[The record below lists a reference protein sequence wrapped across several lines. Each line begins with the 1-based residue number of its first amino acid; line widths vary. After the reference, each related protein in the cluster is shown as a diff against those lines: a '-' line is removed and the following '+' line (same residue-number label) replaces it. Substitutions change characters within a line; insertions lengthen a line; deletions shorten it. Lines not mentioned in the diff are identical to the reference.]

1 MFERARCATD
11 FVWPTLAPLKRSVQI
26 EFSPEIPE
34 GVLPMPAVNE
44 ADSLQTSLPN
54 VSAAKPTKKAVDP
67 VAMQNMNGESPLLGS
82 SALRPAAYF
91 GVSRGTSLRRVLRGF
106 AG

>member
-1 MFERARCATD
+1 VFERARCATD
-11 FVWPTLAPLKRSVQI
+11 FVWPTLAPLKRSSQI

-34 GVLPMPAVNE
+34 GVLPKPAVNE

-82 SALRPAAYF
+82 RALRPAAYL
-91 GVSRGTSLRRVLRGF
+91 GVSRGTSLRRILRGF